1 MFHSRQVKIL
11 DFSTH
16 NVLVRAL
23 GCWILGMEAFSSF
36 HILDEI
42 SIQIEKIVK
51 NANYLGPVTKFE
63 NFEQIF

>member
-1 MFHSRQVKIL
+1 M
-11 DFSTH
+11 
-16 NVLVRAL
+16 LVRAL

>member
-23 GCWILGMEAFSSF
+23 GCWILGMEAVSSAQ
-36 HILDEI
+36 IIGKI

-51 NANYLGPVTKFE
+51 NSDYLGPVQKFE
-63 NFEQIF
+63 KFESIF